1 MSRRVFVSALGTFTA
16 AAEGGVLLALSRGA
30 AEGCSAEQPEDKAL
44 LDRLEHQL
52 DEYAHGRRR
61 SFDLPMRLVGTA
73 FQSQVWNALR
83 TIPYG
88 ETRTYGEIA
97 AQIGHPKASRAVG
110 AACGKNPILLLVP
123 CHRVVGHNGSLT
135 GFAAGLELKQMLLN
149 LEQQGVNLR

>member
-1 MSRRVFVSALGTFTA
+1 MTRRVFVTALGTFTA

-30 AEGCSAEQPEDKAL
+30 AESCFAEQPEDKAL

-52 DEYAHGRRR
+52 DEYAHGRRQE
-61 SFDLPMRLVGTA
+61 FDLPMRLVGTA

-149 LEQQGVNLR
+149 LEQSVVRKE